1 MNFIDYYKILG
12 VEVDAS
18 DETIKKSFRSLAKLY
33 HPDSCLNKSKEEQE
47 KSAKMLRL
55 VYEAYDVLKDDIKR
69 LEYDKKYYE
78 HMRMEKSKAKANK
91 ESKQAQNISSLN
103 KIRKAYQEVR
113 KEEKEKSFPKRHNSF
128 NKILDEEGITGNDFN
143 IYLKRGLLH
152 ICAEA
157 VYQFSKLEKIKED
170 TPIKYVLRNR
180 NIIYASVAC
189 ALVIGGTTTKK
200 STEQVEVAKYQT
212 VTEVDKN
219 TSDEVLLTRLYTVQ
233 SGDTLEGLANDC
245 NTSVHMLKTL
255 NNKYSD
261 DLKVGEKLILRYKI
275 ALNDLKYYTYSVLFD
290 KNISLA
296 EFASMY
302 NTNIDDLVTL
312 NEEAIVNDNGVY
324 AVLSDYLYVPKFI
337 TKEQLTEKKS
347 YK

>member
-12 VEVDAS
+12 VEIDAS
-18 DETIKKSFRSLAKLY
+18 DETIKKSFRTLAKLY

-69 LEYDKKYYE
+69 LEYDKIYYE
-78 HMRMEKSKAKANK
+78 HVRMKKNKFKTNK
-91 ESKQAQNISSLN
+91 EAKQAQNIFSLK
-103 KIRKAYQEVR
+103 KIKKAYQEVR

-128 NKILDEEGITGNDFN
+128 NKILDEEGIKGNGFD

-157 VYQFSKLEKIKED
+157 VYQFSKLGKIKKD

-180 NIIYASVAC
+180 NIICASVAC
-189 ALVIGGTTTKK
+189 ALVMSGIPTEKN
-200 STEQVEVAKYQT
+200 TEQPKYQT
-212 VTEVDKN
+212 ITETDKN
-219 TSDEVLLTRLYTVQ
+219 AKGEVLLTRLYTVQ
-233 SGDTLEGLANDC
+233 SGDTLEGLSNDC
-245 NTSVHMLKTL
+245 NTPVYMLKTL

-261 DLKVGEKLILRYKI
+261 DIKIGEKLILRYKI

-312 NEEAIVNDNGVY
+312 NEEAIINDNGVY
-324 AVLSDYLYVPKFI
+324 AVISDYLYVPKFI
-337 TKEQLTEKKS
+337 TKDQLTEKKVLQII
-347 YK
+347 